1 MTGTRITPI
10 TVAPNN
16 AYAIGVVP
24 KIMYVNTKFNAIAIA
39 AVT

>member
-10 TVAPNN
+10 TLAPNN

-24 KIMYVNTKFNAIAIA
+24 KIMYVNAKFSAIAIA